1 MCGITGL
8 FTTKP
13 CPGGLEDTV
22 RRMADTLRH
31 RGPDDHGTWTS
42 EPEGIALGFRRLSIV
57 DLSALGHQPMASQSG
72 RFTLAFNGEI
82 YNHNALREELR
93 QLGWS
98 FRGHSDTEVML
109 AAFEQWG
116 LAASLPRFIGMF
128 AMALWDAERR
138 RLTLVRDRLGKKPL
152 FYSAAPGLVTF
163 GSELKALVAGPALDR
178 TLDPE
183 SLTAYLRYLY
193 IPSPRS
199 IWTGVRKLPPGTYLE
214 ISTPADP
221 LPDPV
226 PYWSVQDAAAAGA
239 RDPWAGTDEEAVDT
253 LESLLRDSVL
263 LRREADVPVGALLSG
278 GIDSSTVVAIMQRV
292 ATRPVHTYTIGFDR
306 SDYDEAG
313 HAARVA
319 THLGTRH
326 TELRLTG
333 EDALALVPRLPEMFD
348 EPLADPSQL
357 PTFLVCQLARR
368 EVTVALSGDGG
379 DEVFAGYNRYL
390 TGERLLPR
398 LAGLPRAVR
407 LATAGVA
414 SAIPGPVWDRL
425 GRVGGGI
432 RLASDKAAKVSR
444 LARAEGVAG
453 MYRSL
458 LSACDQ
464 PDTYVAGGVDRP
476 GPFVEAI
483 VRREPADL
491 LSRMLLADQVSYL
504 PDDLLAKVD
513 RASMAVSLEARTPL
527 LDHRI
532 VEFGWRLPRRLRIRG
547 GQGKWILRQVLYR
560 HVPRALVD
568 RPKVGFSVPTA
579 DWLAG
584 PLRAW
589 AGDLLAP
596 DALVSR
602 GTLAVRPVQELWS
615 AFDRGDRSLAAVI
628 WALAVFRAWEDRW
641 AR

>member
-1 MCGITGL
+1 
-8 FTTKP
+8 
-13 CPGGLEDTV
+13 
-22 RRMADTLRH
+22 
-31 RGPDDHGTWTS
+31 
-42 EPEGIALGFRRLSIV
+42 
-57 DLSALGHQPMASQSG
+57 
-72 RFTLAFNGEI
+72 
-82 YNHNALREELR
+82 
-93 QLGWS
+93 
-98 FRGHSDTEVML
+98 
-109 AAFEQWG
+109 
-116 LAASLPRFIGMF
+116 MF
-128 AMALWDAERR
+128 AMAIWDAERR
-138 RLTLVRDRLGKKPL
+138 RLTLVRDRMGKKPL
-152 FYSAAPGLVTF
+152 YYYAGSGFLTF
-163 GSELKALVAGPALDR
+163 GSELKALVAGPGLDR

-183 SLTAYLRYLY
+183 SITAYLRYLY
-193 IPSPRS
+193 VPCPRS
-199 IWTGVRKLPPGTYLE
+199 IWTAVRKLPPGTWLE
-214 ISTPADP
+214 ISAPVDP

-226 PYWSVQDAAAAGA
+226 PYWTVEGAAAAGA
-239 RDPWAGTDEEAVDT
+239 KDPWVGTDSEAVEA

-278 GIDSSTVVAIMQRV
+278 GIDSSTVVAIMQTV

-306 SDYDEAG
+306 RDYDEAG

-319 THLGTRH
+319 AHLGTRH

-333 EDALALVPRLPEMFD
+333 EDALALVPRIPEMFD

-379 DEVFAGYNRYL
+379 DEVFAGYNRYI

-398 LAGLPRAVR
+398 LASFPRPVR
-407 LATAGVA
+407 LATAAVA
-414 SAIPGPVWDRL
+414 SAIPGPVWDRV
-425 GRVGGGI
+425 GQVGGGI
-432 RLASDKAAKVSR
+432 RLAGDKAAKVSR
-444 LARAEGVAG
+444 LARADGVAG

-458 LSACDQ
+458 LSACDH
-464 PDTYVAGGVDRP
+464 PETYVVGGIDRP
-476 GPFVEAI
+476 GPFVDTLA
-483 VRREPADL
+483 RGEPPDL

-513 RASMAVSLEARTPL
+513 RASMAVSLEVRTPL

-532 VEFGWRLPRRLRIRG
+532 VEFGWRLPRRLRVRD

-560 HVPRALVD
+560 HVPRDLVD

-584 PLRAW
+584 PLREW

-596 DALVSR
+596 DALVQS
-602 GTLAVRPVQELWS
+602 GSLAVRPVSTLWS
-615 AFDRGDRSLAAVI
+615 TFDRGDRSLAPVI

-641 AR
+641 RR

>member
-13 CPGGLEDTV
+13 CPGGLEDNV

-31 RGPDDHGTWTS
+31 RGPDDQGTWTS
-42 EPEGIALGFRRLSIV
+42 EQDGVAFGFRRLSIV
-57 DLSALGHQPMASQSG
+57 DLSALGHQPMASPSG
-72 RFTLAFNGEI
+72 RFTMVYNGEI
-82 YNHNALREELR
+82 YNHNALREELCR
-93 QLGWS
+93 IGWS

-116 LAASLPRFIGMF
+116 IVASLPRFVGMF
-128 AMALWDAERR
+128 AMAIWDAERR

-152 FYSAAPGLVTF
+152 YYYAGPGLLTF
-163 GSELKALVAGPALDR
+163 GSELKALVAGPGLDR

-193 IPSPRS
+193 VPCPRS
-199 IWTGVRKLPPGTYLE
+199 IWTSVRKLPPGTWLE
-214 ISTPADP
+214 ISAPVDP
-221 LPDPV
+221 LPEPV
-226 PYWSVQDAAAAGA
+226 AYWTVEDAAAAA
-239 RDPWAGTDEEAVDT
+239 AKDPWVGTDREAVEA

-278 GIDSSTVVAIMQRV
+278 GIDSSTVVAIMQTV

-319 THLGTRH
+319 AHLGTRH

-333 EDALALVPRLPEMFD
+333 EDALALVPRIPEMFD

-379 DEVFAGYNRYL
+379 DEVFAGYNRYI

-398 LAGLPRAVR
+398 LASFPRPVR
-407 LATAGVA
+407 LATAAVA
-414 SAIPGPVWDRL
+414 SAIPGPVWDRV
-425 GRVGGGI
+425 GQVGGGI
-432 RLASDKAAKVSR
+432 RLAGDKAAKVSR
-444 LARAEGVAG
+444 LARADGVAG

-458 LSACDQ
+458 LSACDH
-464 PDTYVAGGVDRP
+464 PEAYVVGGIDRP
-476 GPFVEAI
+476 GPFVETLA
-483 VRREPADL
+483 RGEPSDL
-491 LSRMLLADQVSYL
+491 LSRMLLADQTSYL

-527 LDHRI
+527 LDHRV
-532 VEFGWRLPRRLRIRG
+532 VEFGWRLPRRLRVRD

-560 HVPRALVD
+560 HVPRELVD

-584 PLRAW
+584 PLREW

-596 DALVSR
+596 DALVRS
-602 GTLAVRPVQELWS
+602 GSLAVKPVSTLWS

-641 AR
+641 GR